1 MEGSEV
7 LVVDGRA
14 ALDRDHRVLGR
25 AGAGGALL
33 LALCAGLGLTG
44 CTTTG
49 AGVHRETRVH
59 IGLEL
64 LGVKLISV
72 GDFFTGEASPACLER
87 GARLSGTS
95 AAAPV
100 SIFATDSSGFH
111 LIKAGPSDEQARAM
125 IEAQKRATP
134 TPPEAVP
141 PTPQESNT
149 APSDTES
156 DPHRPDDRSRH
167 D

>member
-1 MEGSEV
+1 M
-7 LVVDGRA
+7 VDGRA

-95 AAAPV
+95 ASAPV
-100 SIFATDSSGFH
+100 SLLGLGEGVH
-111 LIKAGPSDEQARAM
+111 LLRAGPSDEQARAM
-125 IEAQKRATP
+125 IEAQKQAPP
-134 TPPEAVP
+134 TPPEVVP
-141 PTPQESNT
+141 PTLPEPNT
-149 APSDTES
+149 APPDTES

>member
-1 MEGSEV
+1 M
-7 LVVDGRA
+7 VVGCAALGGVGRA
-14 ALDRDHRVLGR
+14 LRRALGCAAGVVGLVL
-25 AGAGGALL
+25 AVSAV
-33 LALCAGLGLTG
+33 G

-72 GDFFTGEASPACLER
+72 GAFFTGEASPACLER

-95 AAAPV
+95 ASAPV
-100 SIFATDSSGFH
+100 SLLGLGEGVH
-111 LIKAGPSDEQARAM
+111 LLRAGPSDEQARAM
-125 IEAQKRATP
+125 IEAQKQAPP
-134 TPPEAVP
+134 TPPEVVP